1 MYHKPIDE
9 PQDEEQK
16 AGTKT
21 ENPVGHSYHPRL
33 LGAQQNVLKTPTK
46 DSPKHCVPRAANSD
60 AVKWKDLER
69 LQVCGPMSH
78 TCPRMTVSWPNTQQ
92 KLVGNMSLSTN
103 LLKM

>member
-1 MYHKPIDE
+1 MKNRK
-9 PQDEEQK
+9 QEQRLRIQWV
-16 AGTKT
+16 TLT
-21 ENPVGHSYHPRL
+21 IHSCWELSRTFSKHQP
-33 LGAQQNVLKTPTK
+33 K

-69 LQVCGPMSH
+69 LQVYGPMSH